1 MSDFITDLELQLG
14 SASPPRNDTNIA
26 TCSGLLTCCK
36 DLIDVVCLQVQYN
49 CVLVFYFADIHVN
62 IYIFYTCMQ
71 YSSFLMY
78 DYLT

>member
-1 MSDFITDLELQLG
+1 MSHFITDLELQLG
-14 SASPPRNDTNIA
+14 SASPLHTDKYCYMFWSLDLLQGPQRCNA
-26 TCSGLLTCCK
+26 FTCIVLR
-36 DLIDVVCLQVQYN
+36 

-71 YSSFLMY
+71 YCSFLMY